1 MAVDTAHPGPW
12 GALDVS
18 NSFADLPA
26 YFYTLLAAQPLTQ
39 PRVLHV
45 NGPVAQ
51 MLGLDASTVTSP
63 EFLAV
68 VAGDR
73 PLPGGKT
80 LAAVYSGHQFGVWA
94 GQLGDGRAHLLGEIN
109 TAQGPFELQLKGS
122 GKTPYSRFGD
132 GRAVVRSS
140 VREYLASEAMF
151 GLGIPTTRSLAL
163 VVANDLVA
171 REVHETAAVVT
182 RVSPSFVR
190 FGSFEHWAG
199 NPRAMQRLLDYVVA
213 RFYPECARSGPD
225 DDDSGGA
232 APHPTTALRFLG
244 EVVTRSARLVA
255 DWQTTGFCHGVMNT
269 DNMSILG
276 LTIDYGP
283 FGFMDAF
290 RINHICNRTDRNGRY
305 AWNVQPSAMFWNLHR
320 LANALSTL
328 GLETDALAFELDKF
342 EPAFTQAYRSNLMR
356 KMGLSYWDDDIDAD
370 LVDDWWRLLHEQG
383 ADFTLAFRQ
392 LAQAP
397 QAPAAFLS
405 LFPDRSAAQAWLDRY
420 VQRVASEGGVESE
433 RVASMLRANPLYV
446 LRNHIAQ
453 RAIDAALR
461 DDPSE
466 IETLLM
472 LLRDPFTERP
482 GYEHYAEPPPAG
494 AGSVPLSCSS

>member
-1 MAVDTAHPGPW
+1 MGADNVNAGPF
-12 GALDVS
+12 GMLDVS
-18 NSFADLPA
+18 NSFAELPA
-26 YFYTLLAAQPLTQ
+26 DFYTALDAQPLIR
-39 PRVLHV
+39 PRLLHA
-45 NGPVAQ
+45 NPDVAR
-51 MLGLDASTVTSP
+51 MLGLDVAAFKTP
-63 EFLAV
+63 EFLDV
-68 VAGDR
+68 VAGNR

-109 TAQGPFELQLKGS
+109 SKQGPFELQLKGS

-140 VREYLASEAMF
+140 VREYLASEAMY

-163 VVANDLVA
+163 VVADDTVA
-171 REVHETAAVVT
+171 REVNETAAVVT
-182 RVSPSFVR
+182 RVCPSFVR

-199 NPRAMQRLLDYVVA
+199 NPQAMQTLLDYVVT
-213 RFYPECARSGPD
+213 RFYPQCARPGPD
-225 DDDSGGA
+225 DDELGGA
-232 APHPTTALRFLG
+232 TPQQTTALRFLG
-244 EVVTRSARLVA
+244 EVVVRSARLVA
-255 DWQTTGFCHGVMNT
+255 DWQTAGFCHGVMNT

-328 GLETDALAFELDKF
+328 DLEADALAYQLDKF
-342 EPAFTQAYRSNLMR
+342 EPAFIQAYRSNLMR
-356 KMGLSYWDDDIDAD
+356 KLGLSYWDDDTDAD

-383 ADFTLAFRQ
+383 ADFTLAFRH
-392 LAQAP
+392 LAQATHSP
-397 QAPAAFLS
+397 GDFLS
-405 LFPDRSAAQAWLDRY
+405 LFADAAPAQAWLDRY
-420 VQRVASEGGVESE
+420 LQRVASEGGVDSE
-433 RVASMLRANPLYV
+433 RIASMQRANPLYV

-453 RAIDAALR
+453 WAIDASLR

-466 IETLLM
+466 IDTVLM
-472 LLRDPFTERP
+472 LLRDPFTERA
-482 GYEHYAEPPPAG
+482 GYARYAEPPPAG
-494 AGSVPLSCSS
+494 AGSMPLSCSS